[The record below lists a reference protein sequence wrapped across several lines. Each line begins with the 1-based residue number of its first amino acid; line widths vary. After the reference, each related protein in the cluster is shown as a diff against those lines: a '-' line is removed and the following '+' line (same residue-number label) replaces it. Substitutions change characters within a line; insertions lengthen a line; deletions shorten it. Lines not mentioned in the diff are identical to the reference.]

1 MVVALS
7 DRRALALDVAL
18 AVGATAAILAITRN
32 IAPTGDERE
41 LDALAYATM
50 IVAGASLAVRR
61 RFPRAVLAVITV
73 ALVIYTRRAYPGGP
87 IYLTMAVPLYTLAAQ
102 AKQRREAFVPAGIAV
117 GAMIVGGTVA
127 LPHAIEW
134 TWHAAVFPG
143 WAAAALFLG
152 EAAGSRRAYLAGL
165 EERARYLE
173 ETREEEAR
181 RRVAEERLRI
191 ARDLHDAIAHSIA
204 TINLQSGVAAH
215 VFERRPDQAA
225 EALEAIKRT
234 SRAALQELRATL
246 DVLRSAGEPAEV
258 DAAPRTPTPTLAR
271 IEDLAATAAEAG
283 LPVHVERDGAA
294 PGLPVAV
301 DVAGYRIVQES
312 ITNVMRHAHATHAR
326 VVIRC
331 RDDAVDVEVTDDGRG
346 AAAGNG
352 EGHGIA
358 GMRERAA
365 LVGGTLDAGPNPGG
379 GYRVRAHLP
388 VGGSAAGDG
397 AQP

>member
-1 MVVALS
+1 MAVPH
-7 DRRALALDVAL
+7 RRALALDVAL
-18 AVGATAAILAITRN
+18 AVAATAAILAITPN
-32 IAPTGDERE
+32 IAPTGEERE
-41 LDALAYATM
+41 LDPLAYATM
-50 IVAGASLAVRR
+50 AVAGASLALRR

-87 IYLTMAVPLYTLAAQ
+87 VYLTMVAPLYTLAAQ
-102 AKQRREAFVPAGIAV
+102 AKARREALVPAAV
-117 GAMIVGGTVA
+117 AVAVTIVGGTVA
-127 LPHAIEW
+127 LPQDIEW

-191 ARDLHDAIAHSIA
+191 ARDLHDMIAHSIA

-215 VFERRPDQAA
+215 VLERRPDQAG
-225 EALEAIKRT
+225 EALEAIRRT
-234 SRAALQELRATL
+234 SGAALQELRATL
-246 DVLRSAGEPAEV
+246 DLLRSPGEPG
-258 DAAPRTPTPTLAR
+258 DAGAPRTPTPALAR
-271 IEDLAATAAEAG
+271 VEDLAATAAEAG
-283 LPVHVERDGAA
+283 LPVHVERDGT
-294 PGLPVAV
+294 PTELPATV

-312 ITNVMRHAHATHAR
+312 ITNVMRHAGATQAR
-326 VVIRC
+326 VVIR
-331 RDDAVDVEVTDDGRG
+331 RTDDAVDIEVTDDGRG
-346 AAAGNG
+346 AAAGPAGNG

-365 LVGGTLDAGPNPGG
+365 LVGGTLEAGPKPGG

-388 VGGSAAGDG
+388 VGSAAAGDG
-397 AQP
+397 AQT